1 MEIAEGLER
10 DSMGEALQLDS
21 SSKHNAMVNEFLHSI
36 NQIAIP
42 ICSELLLTIFALS
55 ACNQFTAASTSLL
68 ANPQQFTKER
78 EPAYHL

>member
-10 DSMGEALQLDS
+10 DSMGEVLQLDS
-21 SSKHNAMVNEFLHSI
+21 NSKHNAMVNEFLHSI

-42 ICSELLLTIFALS
+42 ICSELLFTIFALS
-55 ACNQFTAASTSLL
+55 ACNQFTSASTSLL